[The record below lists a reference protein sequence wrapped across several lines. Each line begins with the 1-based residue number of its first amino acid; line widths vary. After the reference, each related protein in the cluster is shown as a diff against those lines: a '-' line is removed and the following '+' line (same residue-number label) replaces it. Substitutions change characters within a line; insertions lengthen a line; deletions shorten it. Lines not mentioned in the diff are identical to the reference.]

1 MGQLQ
6 SLVCRILFKFR
17 SSPST
22 HPPHEKQKP
31 DCFLLSLPIE
41 MLGLI
46 NEHLPYSGR
55 AETRPYIRDVR
66 ESDMPNRPI
75 CRPVFGGPPWFSEV
89 VFSFQHGA
97 LMVEHKHVQ
106 LATKYS
112 QLEMNTCQQARYLKL
127 LLKPYTTVFKPDYT
141 PGPLY
146 EATELCCFL
155 WYPKIVSVRQRRA
168 MWERPMEDQTHS
180 NHEPKQLMGW
190 HPECSDPFYEC
201 LQNAYYMHGIW
212 FDGMCP
218 WCLTEFS
225 VCIEKSGDLVIN
237 TRRDLGDADT
247 PLDDWWDHADYFTHA
262 RNDTGRNPWVI
273 RARYG
278 VVNGRWKYRKTK
290 FVSHFGHYAP
300 DIETQ
305 GFTCTFS
312 HRRGMRLLIMVE

>member
-1 MGQLQ
+1 
-6 SLVCRILFKFR
+6 
-17 SSPST
+17 
-22 HPPHEKQKP
+22 
-31 DCFLLSLPIE
+31 
-41 MLGLI
+41 
-46 NEHLPYSGR
+46 
-55 AETRPYIRDVR
+55 
-66 ESDMPNRPI
+66 
-75 CRPVFGGPPWFSEV
+75 
-89 VFSFQHGA
+89 
-97 LMVEHKHVQ
+97 
-106 LATKYS
+106 
-112 QLEMNTCQQARYLKL
+112 MNTCQQARYLKL

-155 WYPKIVSVRQRRA
+155 WYPKIVSGRYLTFSQRSFTNNCDNKPVELGNLGCFGACMHQVTDPEQYEHFLVRQRRA

-278 VVNGRWKYRKTK
+278 VVNGRWSV
-290 FVSHFGHYAP
+290 F
-300 DIETQ
+300 
-305 GFTCTFS
+305 
-312 HRRGMRLLIMVE
+312 